1 LFSANSI
8 LFTVLRATWDAGA
21 LSSRTL
27 GRAGTFEDRK
37 QWSLPEIVVYETGV
51 VKADD
56 RAHVVELGVIPRVEA
71 LGAKLKM
78 SSTVIEVEV
87 LK

>member
-1 LFSANSI
+1 LK
-8 LFTVLRATWDAGA
+8 R
-21 LSSRTL
+21 SRIVS
-27 GRAGTFEDRK
+27 GGHRPGV
-37 QWSLPEIVVYETGV
+37 VVYETGV